1 MRANAWG
8 YVFGEALRGLWRN
21 GFMTAASIS
30 TVAICLVVLAIILLV
45 AVNLQYMASFVE
57 SQVEIVAFV
66 DGDRGRSGIETLQ
79 ARIEALQGVHAATF
93 VTREAALE
101 RLKEQFGE
109 HRDLL
114 AGLEDPETNP
124 LRDSFEIRLVN
135 AEYARSVAAQLEQLD
150 GIEEVNHRQDVVDR
164 LLAITQAVR
173 TGGLGLVALLAGA
186 TVFIIS
192 NTIRLTVFARRHQV
206 GIMKLVGATDGF
218 IRWPFFIEGL
228 MLGVLGAAVAGAAAW
243 MGYDLVVETL
253 TAAIPFIPIL
263 QQQPLLSNLMQLL
276 LALGAVIGAAGSTV
290 SVRRFLRV

>member
-263 QQQPLLSNLMQLL
+263 EQQPLLSNLMQLL

>member
-8 YVFGEALRGLWRN
+8 YVFGEALRSLWRN
-21 GFMTAASIS
+21 GFMSLASVT
-30 TVAICLVVLAIILLV
+30 TVAICLAVLAIILLV

-57 SQVEIVAFV
+57 SQVEVVAFV
-66 DGDRGRSGIETLQ
+66 DGSVDRAATRDLE
-79 ARIEALQGVHAATF
+79 ARIEALPGVREAVF
-93 VTREAALE
+93 VSREAALE

-114 AGLEDPETNP
+114 AGLEDPEANP
-124 LRDSFEIRLVN
+124 LRDSFEVRL
-135 AEYARSVAAQLEQLD
+135 AGAQYAAAVAGELERMD
-150 GIEEVNHRQDVVDR
+150 GIEEVMHRQDVVDR

-173 TGGLGLVALLAGA
+173 TGGLVLVALLAAA

-192 NTIRLTVFARRHQV
+192 NTIRLTVYARRHQV

-218 IRWPFFIEGL
+218 IRWPFFLEGL

-263 QQQPLLSNLMQLL
+263 EQQPLLGNLMQLL
-276 LALGAVIGAAGSTV
+276 LVLGAVIGAMGSTV

>member
-1 MRANAWG
+1 MRANAWA

-21 GFMTAASIS
+21 GFMSVASVS
-30 TVAICLVVLAIILLV
+30 TVAICLAVLAIILLV

-66 DGDRGRSGIETLQ
+66 DGSRGRSEARALEE
-79 ARIEALQGVHAATF
+79 RIEALPGVADASF
-93 VTREAALE
+93 ITREASLE

-124 LRDSFEIRLVN
+124 LRDSFEIRLVS
-135 AEYARSVAAQLEQLD
+135 ADFAGTVAASLERLD
-150 GIEEVNHRQDVVDR
+150 GIVEVSHRQDVVDR
-164 LLAITQAVR
+164 LLAITAAVR
-173 TGGLGLVALLAGA
+173 AGGLGLVALLAAA

-218 IRWPFFIEGL
+218 IRWPFFLEGL
-228 MLGVLGAAVAGAAAW
+228 LLGVLGAAVAGAAAW

-263 QQQPLLSNLMQLL
+263 EQQPLLSNLMQLL
-276 LALGAVIGAAGSTV
+276 LAMGAVIGAIGSSV
-290 SVRRFLRV
+290 SLRRFLRV

>member
-8 YVFGEALRGLWRN
+8 YVFGEALRSLWRN
-21 GFMTAASIS
+21 GFMSLASVT
-30 TVAICLVVLAIILLV
+30 TVAICLAVLAIILLV

-57 SQVEIVAFV
+57 SQVEVVAFV
-66 DGDRGRSGIETLQ
+66 DGSVDRAATRDLE
-79 ARIEALQGVHAATF
+79 ARIEALPGVREAVF
-93 VTREAALE
+93 VSREAALE

-114 AGLEDPETNP
+114 AGLEDPEANP
-124 LRDSFEIRLVN
+124 LRDSFEVRL
-135 AEYARSVAAQLEQLD
+135 AGAQYAAAVAGELERMD
-150 GIEEVNHRQDVVDR
+150 GIEEVMHRQDVVDR

-173 TGGLGLVALLAGA
+173 TGGLVLVALLAAA

-192 NTIRLTVFARRHQV
+192 NTIRLTVYARRHQV

-218 IRWPFFIEGL
+218 IRWPFFLEGL

-263 QQQPLLSNLMQLL
+263 EHQPLLGNLMQLL
-276 LALGAVIGAAGSTV
+276 LVLGAVIGAMGSTV

>member
-1 MRANAWG
+1 G
-8 YVFGEALRGLWRN
+8 VPAL
-21 GFMTAASIS
+21 T
-30 TVAICLVVLAIILLV
+30 
-45 AVNLQYMASFVE
+45 E
-57 SQVEIVAFV
+57 
-66 DGDRGRSGIETLQ
+66 
-79 ARIEALQGVHAATF
+79 RIEALPGVAQATF

-124 LRDSFEIRLVN
+124 LRDSFEVRLAG
-135 AEYARSVAAQLEQLD
+135 AEYARSVAAELERLE
-150 GIEEVNHRQDVVDR
+150 GIAEVNHRQDVVDR
-164 LLAITQAVR
+164 LLAITAAVR
-173 TGGLGLVALLAGA
+173 AGGLGLVALLAGA

-218 IRWPFFIEGL
+218 IRWPFFLEGL
-228 MLGVLGAAVAGAAAW
+228 MLGVLGAAVAGGAAW

-263 QQQPLLSNLMQLL
+263 EQQPLLSNLMQLL

-290 SVRRFLRV
+290 S